1 MILFVIGMF
10 VGAVIGVFS
19 TAIAAVSKD
28 KNNDEK

>member
-19 TAIAAVSKD
+19 TAIAAANKD
-28 KNNDEK
+28 KNDEK